1 MGIVEMRRFF
11 MRGVASGEGD
21 ETVAKT
27 AVMNRIRSLIEGEDS
42 ARPLSDQRIAE
53 MLKKEHMVV
62 MRRTVAK
69 YREELDIPST
79 RERRKEKMG

>member
-1 MGIVEMRRFF
+1 M
-11 MRGVASGEGD
+11 D
-21 ETVAKT
+21 
-27 AVMNRIRSLIEGEDS
+27 
-42 ARPLSDQRIAE
+42 
-53 MLKKEHMVV
+53 V